1 MSQMTD
7 YLENQLIDHIFR
19 TATFAKPAS
28 LYIGL
33 FTSAPSDSSL
43 GTEVVGGSYARVQ
56 LNPLNSN
63 WEATQGGIV
72 GASSG
77 ISGATQNFV
86 AITFPA
92 PTANWG
98 VITHVQI
105 FDAVVAG
112 NPLVYGTL
120 TVPKTVNSGD
130 AAPSFAA
137 GALDIIFA

>member
-1 MSQMTD
+1 MSQMSA
-7 YLENQLIDHIFR
+7 YLENQLIDHLFR

-28 LYIGL
+28 LYVGL
-33 FTSAPSDSSL
+33 FTSAPGDGLL
-43 GTEVVGGSYARVQ
+43 GTEVSGGSYALVQ
-56 LNPLNSN
+56 LNPLNTN
-63 WEATQGGIV
+63 WEATQGGTV
-72 GASSG
+72 GVSSG
-77 ISGATQNFV
+77 STGATQNAV

-137 GALDIIFA
+137 GALDVIFA

>member
-1 MSQMTD
+1 MSQMSA
-7 YLENQLIDHIFR
+7 YLENQLIDHLFR

-28 LYIGL
+28 LYVGL
-33 FTSAPSDSSL
+33 FTSAPGDGLL
-43 GTEVVGGSYARVQ
+43 GTEVSGGSYARVQ
-56 LNPLNSN
+56 LNPLNTN
-63 WEATQGGIV
+63 WEATQGGTV
-72 GASSG
+72 GVSSG
-77 ISGATQNFV
+77 STGATQNAV

-130 AAPSFAA
+130 AAPSFAV
-137 GALDIIFA
+137 GALDVIFA